1 MGEVSRRGVVTA
13 AGAVLV
19 TAACGTADPAKKAKV
34 AKGADPSGVAAQPV
48 SDDIAVDP
56 PTQLK
61 GALFSTD
68 VLVYSQVTL
77 DKSIIENTRRIKGV
91 VGVEPISMGEF
102 YVDEQVVTYAAVNPQ
117 TFWRYTQPG
126 TAQTQAVWD
135 RVAAGEMAA
144 RRSRRTTAT
153 SRSATSPRPSA
164 STSVPTPRSSTR
176 PRPSASTRS

>member
-13 AGAVLV
+13 AGAVLL
-19 TAACGTADPAKKAKV
+19 TAACGTADPAKKAKA

-77 DKSIIENTRRIKGV
+77 D
-91 VGVEPISMGEF
+91 
-102 YVDEQVVTYAAVNPQ
+102 A
-117 TFWRYTQPG
+117 
-126 TAQTQAVWD
+126 
-135 RVAAGEMAA
+135 
-144 RRSRRTTAT
+144 RSRASSAS
-153 SRSATSPRPSA
+153 SRSAWVS
-164 STSVPTPRSSTR
+164 STSTSR
-176 PRPSASTRS
+176 